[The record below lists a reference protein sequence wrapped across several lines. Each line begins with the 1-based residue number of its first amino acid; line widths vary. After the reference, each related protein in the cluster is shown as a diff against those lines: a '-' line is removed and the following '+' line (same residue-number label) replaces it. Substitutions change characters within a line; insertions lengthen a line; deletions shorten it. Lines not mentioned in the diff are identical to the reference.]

1 MASISIMPLATS
13 NTAPMLTGYVDFK
26 RFDGNGNAKETLSVY
41 VNYRKYTLFD
51 GNLGLDESIKPNKW
65 KLHFSQ
71 NLAPGTYQVEAYV
84 SDVNTDTIIASD
96 AKETGITITQPTA
109 VQVKQQNPT
118 LLEKVATVALLM
130 ASLDKLFGGKNG
142 ISPVPS
148 VHPTL
153 NDDASTSLLGRGK
166 EESAED
172 TVRKSKEK
180 TVRKGNVKPNPV
192 ANKAVDPTASA
203 AGTYSLTDIERA
215 AAGDLNVVD
224 NLDFLSAGSRPS
236 DTVAAMQET
245 AEKIATQD
253 AAISSGAGTIAS
265 TGARISG
272 RNFGVAVAASA
283 AARGN

>member
-1 MASISIMPLATS
+1 MTSISITPISTS
-13 NTAPMLTGYVDFK
+13 NTAPTLTGYVDFQ
-26 RFDGNGNAKETLSVY
+26 RFDSLGGKPKETISVY

-51 GNLGLDESIKPNKW
+51 GNLGLDETVKPNKW

-84 SDVNTDTIIASD
+84 SDTASNTILASD
-96 AKETGITITQPTA
+96 TKEAGITITQPTP
-109 VQVKQQNPT
+109 VEIKQQNPT
-118 LLEKVATVALLM
+118 ILEKVATVALLM

-142 ISPVPS
+142 IAPVPS
-148 VHPTL
+148 VHPAI
-153 NDDASTSLLGRGK
+153 NDEASTALVGRGN
-166 EESAED
+166 EERAED
-172 TVRKSKEK
+172 TMVKSKKQTE
-180 TVRKGNVKPNPV
+180 RKGNVKANPV

-236 DTVAAMQET
+236 DTIADMQET

-272 RNFGVAVAASA
+272 RNLGVAIGGGPEAS
-283 AARGN
+283 R